1 MRDNDL
7 NIQNSKTNN
16 FNLSQKDQD
25 FLLKLL
31 DEVFSVRYTSTII
44 QNVLD
49 APTRRHLRDLRD
61 RLIDS
66 GTGVLWN
73 R

>member
-1 MRDNDL
+1 MTSHD
-7 NIQNSKTNN
+7 ICK
-16 FNLSQKDQD
+16 FCLSQKDEH
-25 FLLKLL
+25 FLKNLL
-31 DEVFSVRYTSTII
+31 DEVFSARYTSTII

-49 APTRRHLRDLRD
+49 EPTRRHLRDLRT

-73 R
+73 K